1 MTGAIRRLAG
11 SSLGHMAVA
20 FLAMGGW
27 PLFANRDHGLPRML
41 TAGVVQGMLSAL
53 ITLFLKSTIE
63 WLARRFM
70 GPTALWAPPAIAIA
84 LSATLLLAVHI
95 LAGTPEVA
103 GTVALPLLV
112 STSYAALYNYSLN
125 RKEQRVP

>member
-11 SSLGHMAVA
+11 SGLGHMAIA

-27 PLFANRDHGLPRML
+27 ALFANRDHSLPRML
-41 TAGVVQGMLSAL
+41 AAGVVQGMLSAL

-63 WLARRFM
+63 RLARRFK
-70 GPTALWAPPAIAIA
+70 GSAALWVPPAIAIA
-84 LSATLLLAVHI
+84 LSATLLLTVHM

-103 GTVALPLLV
+103 DTVALPLLV
-112 STSYAALYNYSLN
+112 STSYAALYNYSLY
-125 RKEQRVP
+125 RKEQRAP

>member
-1 MTGAIRRLAG
+1 MSGPIRRLAG

-27 PLFANRDHGLPRML
+27 ALFANRDHSLPRML